1 MASNAKNA
9 QPAASSRMSPPEPI
23 AVIGIG
29 CRFPGNVRSPAD
41 LWTLM
46 ISQGIANISKVPKS
60 RFNVDAYL
68 HPSIERPGSFNVPG
82 GHFLEDDLQGFDPAF
97 FKISQAEALW
107 MDPQQRKLLEVVY
120 EAFESSGWTLD
131 EVSGQRMGCFVG
143 SFTNDFQ
150 RMMGNEHDFQH
161 PYVATGI
168 DTGAIAPRISYVYNL
183 TGPSMTLNTACSS
196 SLYALDLACKAILSD
211 ECDSAIVGGIN
222 LIMAVDQH
230 MNTARMGVLSPT
242 NQCHTFDEAVDGYSR
257 AEAVGALLIKP
268 LSAAIRDG
276 NSIRAVIR
284 GTSTSSNGKLKDGMT
299 HPSVEGQVKLIT
311 QAYANAK
318 LDPCNTS
325 YVECDPIEVKAVNE
339 AFGACKPIGEPIL
352 IGSVKPNIGH
362 SEAAS
367 SMATLI
373 KAILALE
380 IGVIP
385 PTAGITKFN
394 PSIPWDEYNVK
405 VVTKPTPIPPL
416 LPFRRISVNAFGY
429 AGTNAH
435 AILDDARSAVPSGYT
450 SQKYARRLEGALDT
464 MQNLAKQDD
473 RARAH
478 LLLFSAHDELT
489 LKNILV
495 DYSFHNANVDLLDL
509 AYTLGVRRTKHTQ
522 RAFALGRQ
530 DSLKGDIEAASN
542 TLTAQPKRPAV
553 PAFVFTGQGA
563 QWAGMGA
570 MLLGAFPV
578 ALSTIRRLDH
588 HLSTLRV
595 PPSWKIE
602 ALIKEPAETSLVND
616 PEFSQPL
623 CTAVQLALV
632 DLLASWGI
640 NPVATVGHSSGEI
653 AAAYAA
659 GLISAEEAIVA
670 AYHRGRVTACLPSE
684 GAMLALGVG
693 EADAQRYIDNGKFE
707 GQLIV
712 ACHNSPSS
720 STISGDRDAIER
732 LKVTLDD
739 EGVFAR
745 VLRTGGKAYHSHHMH
760 AGTEYLKYLQAE
772 PRGSTTVMPKASM
785 FSTVEAR
792 KIDSHTDTI
801 EDAYWV
807 NNLNSPVLFLEGI
820 RLMLKDMPEINV
832 IIEVGPHPALAG
844 PLRQIFKEVSM
855 DITHLP
861 TLERTEH
868 DGEQMLRLAGKL
880 WALDATLD
888 VGAVVS
894 VGTLSKDGA
903 IETQT
908 GCLLVDLPSYHWTY
922 SKPCWSE
929 PRRSRETRDI
939 REPRH
944 DILGRRISG
953 LSPLE
958 PSWRNVLRLKDLPW
972 LAHHRF
978 GGEFLLPAAAYIAC
992 AIEAIEQL
1000 NAERSTPL
1008 TPRSYTVRNVVLLSA
1023 TVIGDD
1029 DAGTETIFRLSPVQG
1044 QFGVQNSGNARQ
1056 WYQFVTSCNSYGSWK
1071 ETARG
1076 EVALNYRSRSP
1087 GYRFE
1092 VPRKTSLKRHNHDDW
1107 MDKLRSLGVD
1117 IGLPFRHISNSYTDG
1132 TTHTVCA
1139 DMKISITCGMMTQES
1154 RYILHPTVLDACFQP
1169 ILEAVHQGRLEDLVC
1184 GVIPTGFREV
1194 TLFVPSSEQL
1204 ESVCTI
1210 HTHVSRVGNRAFTSS
1225 AHLAAQD
1232 GAILC
1237 EITDM
1242 RTVLY
1247 GAALPREQL
1256 AADRDK
1262 YLRIDWKLDID
1273 YLLQANEETTE
1284 DPATVIDL
1292 ILHKSPGARV
1302 LALDSS
1308 LLTPRL
1314 LERHTDLTIRASPD
1328 AQVKFMEQYPDLDHV
1343 HFLDMD
1349 IAAPSLDD
1357 ALTYDLVIT
1366 KDSNHAVDSL
1376 PALHSRLATGGY
1388 ILVAE
1393 TSDQPT
1399 WSAALE
1405 EIQFGG
1411 LKKVFSKKT
1420 LLARATSLDKSGT
1433 TKNDRLPKGTCKD
1446 TAPSKCKVVLIHRG
1460 RPISLISLLYQR
1472 LNDDNCEVRCE
1483 SISSVGS
1490 VAGEHIIMLADLE
1503 APFLH
1508 QLAETELIKL
1518 ISLVEEAAGISWVTR
1533 GGLLTGDH
1541 PELALAGGF
1550 GRVLRKE
1557 FETLDFVSIDY
1568 DLDESSQD
1576 CVINLLADTT
1586 RRRDECGRNG
1596 ETDRLVPHYEV
1607 NQNMRHRPAVRGELI
1622 NGRVLFRNDDRRT
1635 AVPLGVD
1642 EVEVHIA
1649 AMGLTTIDG
1658 SDDASFLSH
1667 EFSGTVSRVGSQV
1680 TKIAPGMQVMGLAFD
1695 QIATFQRTHSSL
1707 VQILPS
1713 SLSLTEAASL
1723 PSAFV
1728 TASYALEELARVER
1742 DETVLILDGLGPVG
1756 LIAVQL
1762 CRSLGAVPA
1771 VVTSSSATAELLIRT
1786 GILPPA
1792 RVVFHSEGTHSS
1804 AVRETIFEQGIDVIF
1819 GPAEANDLALDDYY
1833 QQEISPSGRIVAVCN
1848 TKLPSTDGGAT
1859 YRLSRARVSSL
1870 FHFDLAEVLK
1880 QRPRVVQRILERCAL
1895 LHQSGD
1901 IGVLCPISTHDPNS
1915 IDEAFQRTSSHLGSN
1930 KQVIVYDHNTV
1941 FRIPLSSHPRLTLNP
1956 SVTYL
1961 LVGCLGGLGRRVALR
1976 MAERGAKHLTFISR
1990 SGSESPA
1997 AAETIR
2003 ALASQGVTT
2012 LVLRADITQPEEV
2025 ICAISQVEQT
2035 QQIRGV
2041 INAANVLHD
2050 AAFHNMKIDWWR
2062 QVVKTKVDGCLNL
2075 DNALKDRRLD
2085 FFVMTS
2091 SVSSAFGT
2099 PGQANYAAANSVLD
2113 ALARHRRW
2121 RGRPAV
2127 SLILP
2132 AIFGIGF
2139 FAENR
2144 HLEAFMKSRGMYGI
2158 EEQEMLDAF
2167 EIAMMPWGTLPEG
2180 TDHIIAGL
2188 QPHRLARAINE
2199 AHVEDFWRDDHR
2211 LDWLKQSVNRHI
2223 ETGAP
2228 VEQGE
2233 NNKSI
2238 MSVSILEF
2246 IQRSTD
2252 SDDEQHVL
2260 EVATKH
2266 ITKRLARLLV
2276 MEEEAMDPT
2285 ARSVSS
2291 HGLDSLIG
2299 AEFRNWIFR
2308 EFKVEMP
2315 FQQLLSPSVTISG
2328 LAKALIQKHR
2338 PTG

>member
-46 ISQGIANISKVPKS
+46 ISQGIANVSKVPKS

-161 PYVATGI
+161 P
-168 DTGAIAPRISYVYNL
+168 
-183 TGPSMTLNTACSS
+183 MTLNTACSS
-196 SLYALDLACKAILSD
+196 PLYALDLACKAILSD

-284 GTSTSSNGKLKDGMT
+284 GTSTSSNGKLKNGMT

-325 YVECDPIEVKAVNE
+325 YVELHGTGTPIGDPIEVKAVNE
-339 AFGACKPIGEPIL
+339 AFGACRPIGEPIL

-495 DYSFHNANVDLLDL
+495 DYSFHNANIDLIDL
-509 AYTLGVRRTKHTQ
+509 AYTLGVRRTKHMQ

-578 ALSTIRRLDH
+578 VLSTIRRLDH
-588 HLSTLRV
+588 HLSTLRIT
-595 PPSWKIE
+595 PSWKIE

-670 AYHRGRVTACLPSE
+670 AYHRGRVSACLPSE

-772 PRGSTTVMPKASM
+772 SRGSTTVMPKASM

-807 NNLNSPVLFLEGI
+807 NNLNSPVLFLEGM
-820 RLMLKDMPEINV
+820 RLMLKDMPEINM

-944 DILGRRISG
+944 DILGRRIAG

-1023 TVIGDD
+1023 TVISDD
-1029 DAGTETIFRLSPVQG
+1029 DTGTETIFRLSPVQG
-1044 QFGVQNSGNARQ
+1044 QFGVQNSENARQ

-1087 GYRFE
+1087 GHRFE
-1092 VPRKTSLKRHNHDDW
+1092 VPQRTSLKRHNHDDW

-1139 DMKISITCGMMTQES
+1139 DMKVSITCGMMTQES

-1210 HTHVSRVGNRAFTSS
+1210 HTHVPRVGNRAFTSS
-1225 AHLAAQD
+1225 ACLAAQD

-1242 RTVLY
+1242 RTV
-1247 GAALPREQL
+1247 
-1256 AADRDK
+1256 
-1262 YLRIDWKLDID
+1262 
-1273 YLLQANEETTE
+1273 
-1284 DPATVIDL
+1284 
-1292 ILHKSPGARV
+1292 
-1302 LALDSS
+1302 
-1308 LLTPRL
+1308 
-1314 LERHTDLTIRASPD
+1314 
-1328 AQVKFMEQYPDLDHV
+1328 
-1343 HFLDMD
+1343 
-1349 IAAPSLDD
+1349 
-1357 ALTYDLVIT
+1357 
-1366 KDSNHAVDSL
+1366 
-1376 PALHSRLATGGY
+1376 
-1388 ILVAE
+1388 
-1393 TSDQPT
+1393 
-1399 WSAALE
+1399 
-1405 EIQFGG
+1405 
-1411 LKKVFSKKT
+1411 
-1420 LLARATSLDKSGT
+1420 
-1433 TKNDRLPKGTCKD
+1433 
-1446 TAPSKCKVVLIHRG
+1446 
-1460 RPISLISLLYQR
+1460 
-1472 LNDDNCEVRCE
+1472 
-1483 SISSVGS
+1483 
-1490 VAGEHIIMLADLE
+1490 
-1503 APFLH
+1503 
-1508 QLAETELIKL
+1508 
-1518 ISLVEEAAGISWVTR
+1518 
-1533 GGLLTGDH
+1533 
-1541 PELALAGGF
+1541 
-1550 GRVLRKE
+1550 
-1557 FETLDFVSIDY
+1557 
-1568 DLDESSQD
+1568 
-1576 CVINLLADTT
+1576 
-1586 RRRDECGRNG
+1586 
-1596 ETDRLVPHYEV
+1596 
-1607 NQNMRHRPAVRGELI
+1607 
-1622 NGRVLFRNDDRRT
+1622 
-1635 AVPLGVD
+1635 
-1642 EVEVHIA
+1642 
-1649 AMGLTTIDG
+1649 
-1658 SDDASFLSH
+1658 
-1667 EFSGTVSRVGSQV
+1667 
-1680 TKIAPGMQVMGLAFD
+1680 
-1695 QIATFQRTHSSL
+1695 
-1707 VQILPS
+1707 
-1713 SLSLTEAASL
+1713 
-1723 PSAFV
+1723 
-1728 TASYALEELARVER
+1728 
-1742 DETVLILDGLGPVG
+1742 
-1756 LIAVQL
+1756 
-1762 CRSLGAVPA
+1762 
-1771 VVTSSSATAELLIRT
+1771 
-1786 GILPPA
+1786 
-1792 RVVFHSEGTHSS
+1792 
-1804 AVRETIFEQGIDVIF
+1804 
-1819 GPAEANDLALDDYY
+1819 
-1833 QQEISPSGRIVAVCN
+1833 
-1848 TKLPSTDGGAT
+1848 
-1859 YRLSRARVSSL
+1859 
-1870 FHFDLAEVLK
+1870 
-1880 QRPRVVQRILERCAL
+1880 
-1895 LHQSGD
+1895 
-1901 IGVLCPISTHDPNS
+1901 
-1915 IDEAFQRTSSHLGSN
+1915 
-1930 KQVIVYDHNTV
+1930 
-1941 FRIPLSSHPRLTLNP
+1941 
-1956 SVTYL
+1956 
-1961 LVGCLGGLGRRVALR
+1961 
-1976 MAERGAKHLTFISR
+1976 
-1990 SGSESPA
+1990 
-1997 AAETIR
+1997 
-2003 ALASQGVTT
+2003 
-2012 LVLRADITQPEEV
+2012 
-2025 ICAISQVEQT
+2025 
-2035 QQIRGV
+2035 
-2041 INAANVLHD
+2041 
-2050 AAFHNMKIDWWR
+2050 
-2062 QVVKTKVDGCLNL
+2062 
-2075 DNALKDRRLD
+2075 
-2085 FFVMTS
+2085 
-2091 SVSSAFGT
+2091 
-2099 PGQANYAAANSVLD
+2099 
-2113 ALARHRRW
+2113 
-2121 RGRPAV
+2121 
-2127 SLILP
+2127 
-2132 AIFGIGF
+2132 
-2139 FAENR
+2139 
-2144 HLEAFMKSRGMYGI
+2144 
-2158 EEQEMLDAF
+2158 
-2167 EIAMMPWGTLPEG
+2167 
-2180 TDHIIAGL
+2180 
-2188 QPHRLARAINE
+2188 
-2199 AHVEDFWRDDHR
+2199 
-2211 LDWLKQSVNRHI
+2211 
-2223 ETGAP
+2223 
-2228 VEQGE
+2228 
-2233 NNKSI
+2233 
-2238 MSVSILEF
+2238 
-2246 IQRSTD
+2246 
-2252 SDDEQHVL
+2252 
-2260 EVATKH
+2260 
-2266 ITKRLARLLV
+2266 
-2276 MEEEAMDPT
+2276 
-2285 ARSVSS
+2285 
-2291 HGLDSLIG
+2291 
-2299 AEFRNWIFR
+2299 
-2308 EFKVEMP
+2308 
-2315 FQQLLSPSVTISG
+2315 
-2328 LAKALIQKHR
+2328 
-2338 PTG
+2338 